1 MKKYVDDDFNE
12 VVGLVLREKRI
23 QKGYSLSQLGEKVGS
38 TKQNL
43 QRYEKA
49 LIRLKVD
56 MFNKICKELGL
67 SPNEIL
73 DEINLK
79 CIQRNKVH

>member
-43 QRYEKA
+43 QRYEKS

-56 MFNKICKELGL
+56 MFNKICKELEL

>member
-49 LIRLKVD
+49 LIRLKAD
-56 MFNKICKELGL
+56 MFNKICRELEL
-67 SPNEIL
+67 SPNETL

-79 CIQRNKVH
+79 CIQRNKVN